1 MFSKISRIQQIFF
14 ALVVFIFIA
23 SCEYDFIQPPAVI
36 IPEVVSFSDDI
47 IPIFNESCNFSG
59 CHVSGFALLD
69 LSPENA
75 YNDLIL
81 KGQIDVASPDQSELY
96 LKLIEGN
103 GTHKDR
109 STPSQQATILEW
121 INKGAKN
128 N

>member
-23 SCEYDFIQPPAVI
+23 SCEYDFIQPPAVV

-47 IPIFNESCNFSG
+47 LPIFNESCNFSG

-69 LSPENA
+69 LSPGNA
-75 YNDLIL
+75 YNDLLL
-81 KGQIDVASPDQSELY
+81 KSLINTDVPDQSKLY
-96 LKLIEGN
+96 QKLTETN
-103 GTHKDR
+103 GTHQGR
-109 STPSQQATILEW
+109 STAAQQAIILEW